1 MNIETR
7 ELGILEQPHQLMHFT
22 HLFLQNTYISL
33 SILHIYSIKYSKP
46 SHHQLDQYPALHHQ
60 PTQPPSSNQP
70 PSSTHPSK
78 SQPPS
83 TRSIPTHQNQ
93 QNPWIKTIKTH
104 SSKSS
109 KPLIKTIKQRK
120 RIGERSGR
128 FDEPEKSIKQQEIQI
143 GERLCVETQN
153 VKMSMDLF
161 CVEKSREIH

>member
-83 TRSIPTHQNQ
+83 TRSIPIDQNHQN
-93 QNPWIKTIKTH
+93 
-104 SSKSS
+104 
-109 KPLIKTIKQRK
+109 PLIKIIKNHQTQKKDSYGDWREI
-120 RIGERSGR
+120 RAVAISNGGERS
-128 FDEPEKSIKQQEIQI
+128 EYVYLWIPI
-143 GERLCVETQN
+143 T
-153 VKMSMDLF
+153 
-161 CVEKSREIH
+161 